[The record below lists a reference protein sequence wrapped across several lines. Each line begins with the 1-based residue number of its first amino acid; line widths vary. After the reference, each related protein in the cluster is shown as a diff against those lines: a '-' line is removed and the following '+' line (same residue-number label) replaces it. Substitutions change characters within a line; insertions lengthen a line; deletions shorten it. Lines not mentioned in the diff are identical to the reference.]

1 MTVQEVEENLKRLAS
16 DMALKSQLL
25 DTTKMALSLTSD
37 IALKSLSHGI
47 WSFGLWSMNYASEV
61 LYYIECIMCSCVC
74 AVKYC
79 MIQNA

>member
-47 WSFGLWSMNYASEV
+47 
-61 LYYIECIMCSCVC
+61 
-74 AVKYC
+74 
-79 MIQNA
+79 